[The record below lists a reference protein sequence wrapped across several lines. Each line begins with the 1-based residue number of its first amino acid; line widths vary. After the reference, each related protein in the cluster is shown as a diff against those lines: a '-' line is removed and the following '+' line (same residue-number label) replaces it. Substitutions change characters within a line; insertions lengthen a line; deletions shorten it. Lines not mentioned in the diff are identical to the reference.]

1 MIEKLTAVKNTNLD
15 FPGVEEWA
23 PNEWALM
30 RKINEIIQAVNR
42 LKENECGCSNC
53 TEWRLINAQSALK
66 GMNK

>member
-1 MIEKLTAVKNTNLD
+1 MIEKLQREADGDIDWEYGNRAMGN
-15 FPGVEEWA
+15 
-23 PNEWALM
+23 
-30 RKINEIIQAVNR
+30 KINEIIQAVNR